1 MKTAT
6 SARTHTTARQGV
18 THFLALGHSIA
29 LWRMPHHDEVYLAAS
44 DVGIRTVDDLSLEDT
59 APGFVMA
66 PFDPAKPAW
75 HLSAQVLLT
84 FKNQR
89 LHAAQG
95 IDEATGASLE
105 KVDTS
110 ARPAFHFRPGTHPN
124 ANPSSY
130 PALVARCVQAIGD
143 KKFEKIVP
151 SRYKDVP
158 SGNTH
163 ALVDFFHALCD
174 RYPHALVSLV
184 SSPETGTWLGATPEA
199 LASVD
204 EQHVFRTVALA
215 GTKPFVEGMDVRN
228 VAWTQK
234 EIEEQALVSRY
245 IINCFKKLRVR
256 EYQEH
261 GPRTLVAGNVMH
273 LKTDYEVDMKAI
285 HFPQFGTVMLRL
297 LHPTS
302 AVCGMPLEA
311 SLNFLKR
318 HEGYDRSFYSG
329 FLGPVGLGH
338 GSHLFVNLRC
348 TQVFDDRFRF
358 YAGAGVTQDSQPDEE
373 WAETE
378 WKMNT
383 LASVV
388 L

>member
-1 MKTAT
+1 
-6 SARTHTTARQGV
+6 
-18 THFLALGHSIA
+18 
-29 LWRMPHHDEVYLAAS
+29 MPNHDDVYLAAS
-44 DVGIRTVDDLSLEDT
+44 QQGVRALADLSLEET
-59 APGFVMA
+59 PPGFVIA
-66 PFDPAKPAW
+66 PFDPAKPA
-75 HLSAQVLLT
+75 LLLPASIRLT
-84 FKNQR
+84 FRHGQ
-89 LHAAQG
+89 LHTAQG
-95 IDEATGASLE
+95 VDENQVASLE
-105 KVDTS
+105 KMADDV
-110 ARPAFHFRPGTHPN
+110 RPAFHFAAGLHSVPS
-124 ANPSSY
+124 NPSDYS
-130 PALVARCVQAIGD
+130 ALVARCIQAIGD

-151 SRYKDVP
+151 SRCKDVP
-158 SGNTH
+158 SANTH
-163 ALVDFFHALCD
+163 ALVEMFHALCAK
-174 RYPHALVSLV
+174 YPHALVSLV
-184 SSPETGTWLGATPEA
+184 SSPETGTWMGATPEA
-199 LASVD
+199 LVSVD
-204 EQHVFRTVALA
+204 EQQVFRTVALA

-256 EYQEH
+256 EYLEH
-261 GPRTLVAGNVMH
+261 GPRTSVAGNVMH

-285 HFPQFGTVMLRL
+285 NFPQFGTVMLQL

-302 AVCGMPLEA
+302 AVCGMPLDA
-311 SLNFLKR
+311 SLSFLQR
-318 HEGYDRSFYSG
+318 HEGYDRGFYSG
-329 FLGPVGLGH
+329 FLGPVGFEH

-348 TQVFDDRFRF
+348 VQVVENTFRF

>member
-1 MKTAT
+1 
-6 SARTHTTARQGV
+6 
-18 THFLALGHSIA
+18 
-29 LWRMPHHDEVYLAAS
+29 MPDRDEVYLAAS
-44 DVGIRTVDDLSLEDT
+44 QQGCRSLDDWSLEEI
-59 APGFVMA
+59 PQGFVMA
-66 PFDPAKPAW
+66 PFDPSKPTLFLPAD
-75 HLSAQVLLT
+75 VLLT
-84 FKNQR
+84 FQNDQLKVARGLSEDQ
-89 LHAAQG
+89 A
-95 IDEATGASLE
+95 ASLE
-105 KVDTS
+105 NMAAGTRPKFSLS
-110 ARPAFHFRPGTHPN
+110 APLPLS
-124 ANPSSY
+124 PSDPSDY
-130 PALVARCVQAIGD
+130 PALVARCIQAIGD

-158 SGNTH
+158 SSNTQG
-163 ALVDFFHALCD
+163 LVAMFHALCTK
-174 RYPHALVSLV
+174 YPHALVSLV

-199 LASVD
+199 LVSIN
-204 EQHVFRTVALA
+204 EHQIFRTVALA

-256 EYQEH
+256 EYLEH
-261 GPRTLVAGNVMH
+261 GPRTSIAGNVMH

-285 HFPQFGTVMLRL
+285 RFPQFGSVMLRL

-302 AVCGMPLEA
+302 AVCGMPLET
-311 SLNFLKR
+311 SLDFLKR

-329 FLGPVGLGH
+329 FLGPVGFDR
-338 GSHLFVNLRC
+338 GSHLYVNLRC
-348 TQVFDDRFRF
+348 MQVFENKFRF